1 MFSRNIKSV
10 KKENGASEAAAI
22 LDRLAR
28 EDLSE
33 EVTFKQVR
41 KQTMQRSGGT
51 AFQTGGRARSMLY

>member
-1 MFSRNIKSV
+1 M
-10 KKENGASEAAAI
+10 KKENGVSETAAI

-28 EDLSE
+28 DLSE

-51 AFQTGGRARSMLY
+51 AFQAGGRARSVLY

>member
-1 MFSRNIKSV
+1 MKSV

-41 KQTMQRSGGT
+41 KHTM
-51 AFQTGGRARSMLY
+51 